1 MAKKHLKQIYRYK
14 CTITD
19 EEFKTTRKVN
29 NPDELVSVNAYYDLH
44 PDMDDR
50 PEHIK
55 IEVKNREESK
65 KSSDDLFASLQ
76 GLAVAKPSSGEEE

>member
-1 MAKKHLKQIYRYK
+1 MAKKHMKQIYRYK
-14 CTITD
+14 CTMTE

-29 NPDELVSVNAYYDLH
+29 NTDDLVSVSAYYDLH

-55 IEVKNREESK
+55 IDIKNREESRK
-65 KSSDDLFASLQ
+65 ANSDLFASLQ
-76 GLAVAKPSSGEEE
+76 GLATTEKGTGEEE